1 MIGGYDMVKV
11 GVVGLGVMGQ
21 HHARVYSQ
29 LGCQFVGVADAD
41 FEKARTVGEHY
52 GIPYYADYR
61 ELLSRVDAVSI
72 VVPTSLHRK
81 VAVDFLSKGIHCL
94 VEKPIASKLE
104 DAEEMRI
111 VAQAT
116 QAKLAV
122 GHIERFNPAVTRLKE
137 IINEGVLGEI
147 MIISTRRVG
156 PFARRIRDVGIIVDS
171 ASHDIDV
178 ARYLVGKEPVTTFA
192 RSGRLIHASQEDHA
206 VIVLDFGSSTASIE
220 VNWFTPHK
228 VRTLVATGSKGIA
241 YLDYI
246 EQRLTVHRWGE
257 EWDVPIEKTE
267 PLKLELEHFLRCA
280 ENNEQPLVDGLE
292 GIRVLELC
300 LAAARQP
307 KLQPLRAGDSA
318 VAQAIARQ
326 EEAHV
331 SR

>member
-1 MIGGYDMVKV
+1 MIRV

-29 LGCQFVGVADAD
+29 LNCELVGVADSD
-41 FEKARTVGEHY
+41 LDKARVVGEHY
-52 GIPYYADYR
+52 GVPYYGDHR
-61 ELLSRVDAVSI
+61 ELVPKVDAASI
-72 VVPTSLHRK
+72 VVPTSLHSK
-81 VAVDFLSKGIHCL
+81 VATDFLRKGVHCL

-104 DAEEMRI
+104 DAHEMQK

-116 QAKLAV
+116 HAKVAV

-137 IINEGVLGEI
+137 IIDEGILGQI

-178 ARYLVGKEPVTTFA
+178 ARYLIGKEPVTTFA
-192 RSGRLIHASQEDHA
+192 RSGRLVNATHEDHA
-206 VIVLDFGSSTASIE
+206 VIVLDFGSSVASIE

-228 VRTLVATGSKGIA
+228 VRSLVATGSMGIA

-246 EQRLTVHRWGE
+246 EQKLTIHHWGE
-257 EWDVPIEKTE
+257 EWHVPIQTME

-280 ENNEQPLVDGLE
+280 ENGEQPLVDGNQ

-300 LAAARQP
+300 LAAAKQP
-307 KLQPLRAGDSA
+307 KLDAELAKER
-318 VAQAIARQ
+318 AIAEAIALQ
-326 EEAHV
+326 EEVHV

>member
-1 MIGGYDMVKV
+1 MVKV

-29 LGCQFVGVADAD
+29 LECEFVGVVDAD
-41 FEKARTVGEHY
+41 IDRARTVGEHY
-52 GIPYYADYR
+52 GVPYYADHT
-61 ELLSRVDAVSI
+61 ELVSRVDAVSV

-81 VAVDFLSKGIHCL
+81 VAMDFLSKGVHCL
-94 VEKPIASKLE
+94 VEKPIASQLE
-104 DAEEMRI
+104 DAKEMQR

-116 QAKLAV
+116 HAKLAV

-137 IINEGVLGEI
+137 IIDEGILGEI

-178 ARYLVGKEPVTTFA
+178 ARYLVGKEPITTFA
-192 RSGRLIHASQEDHA
+192 RSGRLMHATQEDHA
-206 VIVLDFGSSTASIE
+206 VIVLDFGSSMASIE

-228 VRTLVATGSKGIA
+228 VRSLVATGSMGIA

-246 EQRLTVHRWGE
+246 EQRLTIHHWGK
-257 EWDVPIEKTE
+257 EWHVPVQKTE

-280 ENNEQPLVDGLE
+280 ENGEQPLVDGHE

-307 KLQPLRAGDSA
+307 KLQTKIAGDG
-318 VAQAIARQ
+318 AIAQPIIRQ

-331 SR
+331 PR

>member
-1 MIGGYDMVKV
+1 MVKV

-21 HHARVYSQ
+21 HHARVYSE
-29 LGCQFVGVADAD
+29 LGCEFVGVADAD
-41 FEKARTVGEHY
+41 IDKARIVGEHY

-61 ELLSRVDAVSI
+61 ELLPRVDAVSV
-72 VVPTSLHRK
+72 VVPTSLHHK
-81 VAVDFLSKGIHCL
+81 VAMDFLGRGVHCL
-94 VEKPIASKLE
+94 VEKPIASRLE
-104 DAEEMRI
+104 DAQEMLR
-111 VAQAT
+111 QAEAT
-116 QAKLAV
+116 HARLAV

-137 IINEGVLGEI
+137 IIDEGILGEV

-178 ARYLVGKEPVTTFA
+178 ARYLVGKEPITTFA
-192 RSGRLIHASQEDHA
+192 RSGRLVHATQEDHA
-206 VIVLDFGSSTASIE
+206 VIVLDFGSSMASIE

-228 VRTLVATGSKGIA
+228 VRSLVATGSMGIA

-246 EQRLTVHRWGE
+246 EQRLTVHHWGR
-257 EWDVPIEKTE
+257 EWNIPIQKTE

-280 ENNEQPLVDGLE
+280 EKNELPLVDGLE
-292 GIRVLELC
+292 GMRVLELC
-300 LAAARQP
+300 LAAAGQP
-307 KLQPLRAGDSA
+307 KLQTGLAGRGPTTLPLEW
-318 VAQAIARQ
+318 Q